1 MLRRHPHHTRLAT
14 RVAVM
19 AAMLL
24 LVMAGPAGARVLSA
38 GPADAEVLASAKVAA
53 PVAAKAALAA
63 KAPAPICVVPTVHR
77 HWNIN
82 HVHLRN
88 DCSYTVR
95 VKVLIAFGS
104 DSACEVLVPTET
116 FRHSHLT
123 GRFDG
128 LVNC

>member
-1 MLRRHPHHTRLAT
+1 MFRRHRHHARLGT

-19 AAMLL
+19 AALLL
-24 LVMAGPAGARVLSA
+24 LVMAGPAGARVVSA
-38 GPADAEVLASAKVAA
+38 GPADAEVLASAKVA
-53 PVAAKAALAA
+53 PNLAA
-63 KAPAPICVVPTVHR
+63 RSPAPTCVSISVHR

-88 DCSYTVR
+88 DCGYTVR
-95 VKVLIAFGS
+95 VKVLIAFGP
-104 DSACEVLVPTET
+104 DSACEVLVPTERFT
-116 FRHSHLT
+116 HSHLV